1 MKIPNKKK
9 IKNKKINMKKLSQSI
24 MTLDKKNNKKNKNKK
39 ESKLAKIQ
47 KASQNLKTQIIT
59 KIAVL
64 NETFYILLFF
74 FIITNYIVKVNLIEY

>member
-1 MKIPNKKK
+1 
-9 IKNKKINMKKLSQSI
+9 MKKSSQSI
-24 MTLDKKNNKKNKNKK
+24 MILDNKSNKKNKNKK

-47 KASQNLKTQIIT
+47 KANQNLKTQIIT

-64 NETFYILLFF
+64 NETFYIYFFILLF